1 MTSTRGQ
8 QVLCW
13 GQSDSE
19 RENLW
24 KGCPLLPPKSS
35 AQACP
40 LPHNEGSPR
49 RMPACPR
56 PSRHTPEHGPRGAVS
71 SPCIAGGS
79 LSACTRVA
87 PCSSARRGSR
97 GSHSRSCRTDPEE
110 GCLQPRGE
118 ALLKG
123 GCEHP
128 GTHRLRAE
136 TASHGCPLS
145 LSLPSRSLLSIK
157 VSKSYFKSPEA
168 FVVSDS
174 HISLPQG
181 FEVLT
186 FPSHLKRTLTH
197 KSKHPVCF
205 STCPL
210 RRLGMLVPRSKF
222 LVSSKL
228 VANYLNYLE
237 QKTPNIRGEQTIP

>member
-1 MTSTRGQ
+1 MRISGRAAPRF
-8 QVLCW
+8 L
-13 GQSDSE
+13 
-19 RENLW
+19 RR
-24 KGCPLLPPKSS
+24 
-35 AQACP
+35 AQHKP
-40 LPHNEGSPR
+40 VHFP
-49 RMPACPR
+49 
-56 PSRHTPEHGPRGAVS
+56 TTKVPRGGCLRAQGPLGTRRNTAPGSCLLTVHSGWKLVS
-71 SPCIAGGS
+71 VHAGGS
-79 LSACTRVA
+79 LLVS
-87 PCSSARRGSR
+87 PEGELPDGSG
-97 GSHSRSCRTDPEE
+97 GSHSRPRRMDPEE

-123 GCEHP
+123 AYKHP
-128 GTHRLRAE
+128 GTHGPRAE
-136 TASHGCPLS
+136 TASRGCPLS

-210 RRLGMLVPRSKF
+210 R
-222 LVSSKL
+222 
-228 VANYLNYLE
+228 
-237 QKTPNIRGEQTIP
+237 